1 MRQIRRNCRYKPT
14 FAAFMHSLKVA
25 FHTLGC
31 KLNFTDSGTLARQ
44 FETAGYQKV
53 SFEEEAD
60 VYVINTC
67 SVTENADRECRSV
80 VNKALRN
87 NPDAFIAV
95 TGCFAQLKPDVIA
108 GFKGVDLVAGAN
120 DKFKIIE
127 HIRQQKNAG
136 TQVMACDIES
146 VNDFIPGTS
155 DETRTRA
162 FLKVQD
168 GCDYQ
173 CSFCTIPLAR
183 GKSRSN
189 TIENVLKDARE
200 LICNGAKEIVLT
212 GVNLGDFHYFENGN
226 RFSFFDLIKELEML
240 EGNVRFRISSIEPN
254 LLSDEIIEFVAT
266 SEKFVPHFHIPL
278 QSGSDRILKLMRRR
292 YLSELYASRIRK
304 IKSLMPFACIG
315 ADVITGFPG
324 EADEDFQTT
333 FDFIQSLGISYLHV
347 FTYSERDNTLA
358 ITMHNSVPYSIR
370 KERTRALRN
379 LSENLHVQFLKENE
393 GRKLRVLFE
402 HSENNGMM
410 NGYSENYIR
419 ISHPYDITKVNQ
431 LVELVYSPCAELIT
445 T

>member
-1 MRQIRRNCRYKPT
+1 MQ
-14 FAAFMHSLKVA
+14 SLTVA

-44 FETAGYQKV
+44 FETAGYRKV
-53 SFEEEAD
+53 SFEDAAD

-95 TGCFAQLKPDVIA
+95 TGCFAQLKPELIA

-127 HIRQQKNAG
+127 HIRQQKNAQ

-146 VNDFIPGTS
+146 VNDFIAGTS

-189 TIENVLKDARE
+189 TIENVLNDARQ
-200 LICNGAKEIVLT
+200 LIRNGAKEIVLT
-212 GVNLGDFHYFENGN
+212 GVNLGDFHYFENGK
-226 RFSFFDLIKELEML
+226 RISFFDLIKELDRL

-254 LLSDEIIEFVAT
+254 LLSDEIIEFAAG

-278 QSGSDRILKLMRRR
+278 QSGSDRTLKQMRRR

-304 IKSLMPFACIG
+304 IKSLMPIVCIG

-324 EADEDFQTT
+324 ETDEDFQITY
-333 FDFIQSLGISYLHV
+333 DFIQSLGISYLHV

-358 ITMHNSVPYSIR
+358 ITMDNSVPYSIR
-370 KERTRALRN
+370 KERTRAFRS
-379 LSENLHVQFLKENE
+379 LSENLHTRFLKQNE
-393 GRKLRVLFE
+393 GRKLKVLFE

-410 NGYSENYIR
+410 SGYSENYIR
-419 ISHPYDITKVNQ
+419 ISQPYDILKVNKV
-431 LVELVYSPCAELIT
+431 VELIYSPAAELIND
-445 T
+445 